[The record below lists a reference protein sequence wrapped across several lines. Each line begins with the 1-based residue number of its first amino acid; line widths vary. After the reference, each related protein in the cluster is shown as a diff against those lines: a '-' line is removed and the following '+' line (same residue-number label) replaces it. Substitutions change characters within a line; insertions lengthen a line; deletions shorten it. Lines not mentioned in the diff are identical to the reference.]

1 VLVRVDLPRSL
12 GQARAVDVLEG
23 EPGLIERLWEN
34 ARLFKEGLRKLGFD
48 TGLSETPITPV
59 MVGDTRKAQAFSAR
73 LFEEG
78 VFALAIGFPT
88 VAKGKE
94 RLRTIVSA
102 GHAEKDLETAL
113 EKFGKVGREL
123 GIIA

>member
-1 VLVRVDLPRSL
+1 MLSWTAHYRS
-12 GQARAVDVLEG
+12 
-23 EPGLIERLWEN
+23 
-34 ARLFKEGLRKLGFD
+34 
-48 TGLSETPITPV
+48 PI
-59 MVGDTRKAQAFSAR
+59 AQAFSAR

-78 VFALAIGFPT
+78 VFALAIHFPT